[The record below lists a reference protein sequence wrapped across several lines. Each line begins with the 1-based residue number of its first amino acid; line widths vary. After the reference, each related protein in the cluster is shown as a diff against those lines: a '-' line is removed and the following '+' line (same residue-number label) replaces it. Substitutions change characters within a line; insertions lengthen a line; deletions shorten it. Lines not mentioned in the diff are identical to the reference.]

1 MGTGGKVGTKKKM
14 AYGGK
19 KKMGYGGKTMKKK

>member
-1 MGTGGKVGTKKKM
+1 MGTGGKVGKKKM